1 MPTPAKKKTA
11 ASLPAA
17 FWDASAI
24 VPLCCLQPQ
33 TRAARQ
39 ARRLF
44 PQLVIWWATSVECNS
59 ALRRLERA
67 QELTARETQAGFQE
81 LDRLR
86 KRWTEV
92 APLEEV
98 RILAEKLLGVHPL
111 RAADALQLAAALIWC
126 NRHPRGKAFISGDE
140 RLLEA
145 AKKEGFNVVNI

>member
-1 MPTPAKKKTA
+1 MPAAKKKTKA
-11 ASLPAA
+11 NLSAA

-33 TRAARQ
+33 TKVARQ
-39 ARRLF
+39 ARRLYS
-44 PQLVIWWATSVECNS
+44 QVVVWWATRVECNS
-59 ALRRLERA
+59 ALRRLERF
-67 QELTARETQAGFQE
+67 QELTAKEAQAGILE

-86 KRWTEV
+86 LRWTEV

-126 NRHPRGKAFISGDE
+126 NRHPRGRVFISGDE
-140 RLLEA
+140 KLLEA
-145 AKKEGFNVVNI
+145 AERESFNVIRM

>member
-1 MPTPAKKKTA
+1 MPASAKKKTA

-33 TRAARQ
+33 TTAARQ

-67 QELTARETQAGFQE
+67 QELTARETQAGIQE

-86 KRWTEV
+86 LRWTEV

-98 RILAEKLLGVHPL
+98 RILAENLLGIHPL
-111 RAADALQLAAALIWC
+111 RAADALQLSAALIWC

-140 RLLEA
+140 KLLEA
-145 AKKEGFNVVNI
+145 AEKEGFNVVKM